1 MPPELVDI
9 FWMAF
14 LEELGAQTN
23 RRLTL
28 TQLGEQRGYQSKKQA
43 SASGGTRVFDMLA
56 MAAQLRREFLVL
68 ERKKTNG
75 QSKREVHPEGRRANG
90 K

>member
-23 RRLTL
+23 KRLTL

-43 SASGGTRVFDMLA
+43 SASGGTQVFDMLA